1 MEVPMLGRIK
11 RICLLSFVMVFFLT
25 VGVFGEDEDNL
36 PVIDISTQTHRHV
49 IVAPGTEDVYQGHP
63 TTLLMPD
70 DKTMFAV
77 WCVGHGGPAG
87 PMARS
92 DDGGRTWTRLDDRLP
107 EGFKKHV
114 NCPSI
119 YRMLDRAG
127 KERLWVFSAWPD
139 MPRIVSED
147 GGETWREMEPLGLRC
162 VMTFSSAIRCKDG
175 DYLGFYHRRY
185 GKTLQVFQTKTKDG
199 GLTWLEPELIAD
211 VEGKQPCEPFV
222 FRSPDGNEFCC
233 LMRENVHKGRSLVM
247 FSRDEGKTW
256 SKPIDTPWGL
266 TGDRH
271 YGVYTKDGR
280 WVIAFRDR
288 AQNSSTSG
296 HFVAWVGT
304 YEDIKHGRPGQY
316 RIKLLHS
323 YAGADCGYP
332 GMEILPDGTIIA
344 TTYIKYR
351 PGKEKHSVVS
361 TRFKIEDIDAIA
373 AGKQARGPFF
383 EMQDLFESV
392 RIPNITVATDGTVLA
407 FARSGRV
414 LRRSRDGGKS
424 WTPVQEVAPDVSG
437 SAIVDETNGDVM
449 VVNPKGGCLWR
460 SRDNGKTWEKE
471 TITVKPNAVGQGSP
485 DGVPTQTTCSESG
498 ITLLYGKHKGRL
510 LMPVRIQ
517 PPDGSNDQEW
527 WPYNYNTA
535 IYSDDGGKT
544 WQTSGPVQSGTGEG
558 TLAELSDGHVYYNS
572 RCHMAIDHRRRISR
586 SYDGGH
592 MWTDWEV
599 SEDLFEVGE
608 PFYFKYGTKPSYG
621 CNAGLVRM
629 PLEATGGR
637 DVLLFS
643 TPDNPGSTRVRMT
656 VWASFDGGRSWPVKR
671 LIYEGPSAYSSLA
684 AGRDG
689 TIYLLFERGE
699 KKLYERLALARFNL
713 EWLTQQKNWRKF
725 FKD

>member
-1 MEVPMLGRIK
+1 MSRIERVFLMSLMIVP
-11 RICLLSFVMVFFLT
+11 LLAQVNLA
-25 VGVFGEDEDNL
+25 GNGDKL
-36 PVIDISTQTHRHV
+36 PVIDISNQTHRHV
-49 IVAPGTEDVYQGHP
+49 IIAAGTESVYQGHP

-70 DKTMFAV
+70 NKTMFAV
-77 WCVGHGGPAG
+77 WSIGHGGPAG

-92 DDGGRTWTRLDDRLP
+92 SDGGQTWTRLDDRLP
-107 EGFKKHV
+107 EGYKKHV

-119 YRMLDRAG
+119 YRLLDRAG
-127 KERLWVFSAWPD
+127 RERLWVFSAQPK

-147 GGETWREMEPLGLRC
+147 GGKTWREMEPLGLSC
-162 VMTFSSAIRCKDG
+162 VMTFSSVRQLKDG
-175 DYLGFYHRRY
+175 SYLGFYHRRY
-185 GKTLQVFQTKTKDG
+185 GDTLQVFQTGTKDG
-199 GLTWLEPELIAD
+199 GLTWSEPQMIAD
-211 VEGKQPCEPFV
+211 VEGKKPCEPFV
-222 FRSPDGNEFCC
+222 FRSPDGNELCC
-233 LMRENVHKGRSLVM
+233 LMRENTHTGRSLMM

-256 SKPIDTPWGL
+256 SVPVDTPWGL

-271 YGVYTKDGR
+271 YGVYTQDGR
-280 WVIAFRDR
+280 LVIAFRDR
-288 AQNSSTSG
+288 ALDSSTSG

-304 YEDIKHGRPGQY
+304 YEDIKNRRPGQY

-323 YAGADCGYP
+323 HAGADCGYP

-351 PGKEKHSVVS
+351 PGKEKHSVIS
-361 TRFKIEDIDAIA
+361 TRFKIKETDLLASRKSDILPVFD
-373 AGKQARGPFF
+373 
-383 EMQDLFESV
+383 MQDLFESV
-392 RIPNITVATDGTVLA
+392 RIPNIIVATDGTVLA
-407 FARSGRV
+407 FAGSGRL
-414 LRRSRDGGKS
+414 LRRSEDGGKS
-424 WTPVQEVAPDVSG
+424 WSPVQEVAPDAAG

-460 SRDNGKTWEKE
+460 SRDNGKNWIKE
-471 TITVKPNAVGQGSP
+471 SITVKPNAVGQGSP
-485 DGVPTQTTCSESG
+485 DGVPAQTTCSESG

-510 LMPVRIQ
+510 LMPARIQ
-517 PPDGSNDQEW
+517 PPDGSNAQEW

-558 TLAELSDGHVYYNS
+558 TLAEISDGHVYYNS

-629 PLEATGGR
+629 PLEATGGK

-656 VWASFDGGRSWPVKR
+656 VWASFDGARTWPVKR
-671 LIYEGPSAYSSLA
+671 LVYEGPSAYSSLT

-689 TIYLLFERGE
+689 MIYLLFERGE
-699 KKLYERLALARFNL
+699 KKLYERLAVARFNL
-713 EWLTQQKNWRKF
+713 EWLTQSQDWQKF
-725 FKD
+725 FRD